1 MARWLAVLFVAGSTL
16 SLIAMLLPH
25 WARQDT
31 TATVI
36 SAMAAYPAAGV
47 LLFAGERLPRV
58 AFHLLLALGT
68 LIITLGVYFGNDG
81 TGSLTA
87 AVFYIWVALYAFT
100 FFSRRWAV
108 VHIAVVG
115 IGYGTVLSVR
125 HVHAGAAQWLLV
137 VGTTV
142 ASGMVVAALVDEV
155 RAVARRDGLTGLWNR
170 RALEEDLDRHLKSA
184 RRDHHSVTLAII
196 DLDDFKDHNTTLGHH
211 GADRLLVELAHGW
224 SAELRPDDCLAR
236 YGGDE
241 FALVCPRSTVDD
253 VEQLVR
259 RLRSVAPSPV
269 GFSAGIAGWAHGE
282 SAEELERR
290 ADDALLDAKR
300 SGRASTLVAPG
311 PGPAAGLAGRTP
323 GTGALGGGTATAPQ
337 DR

>member
-1 MARWLAVLFVAGSTL
+1 MARWLAVLFIAGSTL
-16 SLIAMLLPH
+16 SLVAMLLPH
-25 WARQDT
+25 WQRQDT
-31 TATVI
+31 AATVVV
-36 SAMAAYPAAGV
+36 ARAAYPAAAI
-47 LLFAGERLPRV
+47 LLLIGDRLPRP
-58 AFHLLLALGT
+58 AFHVLLALGT

-100 FFSRRWAV
+100 FFSRRWASFHV
-108 VHIAVVG
+108 AIVGAGYAAVLAVQ
-115 IGYGTVLSVR
+115 

-142 ASGMVVAALVDEV
+142 VTGMVVAALVGEV

-184 RRDHHSVTLAII
+184 ARDRHPVTLAIL
-196 DLDDFKDHNTTLGHH
+196 DLDDFKRHNTELGHH
-211 GADRLLVELAHGW
+211 GADRLLVELADVW
-224 SAELRPDDCLAR
+224 SEQLRPDDCLAR

-241 FALVCPRSTVDD
+241 FALVCPRADVDA
-253 VEQLVR
+253 VERLVH

-269 GFSAGIAGWAHGE
+269 GFSAGVAGWALGE
-282 SAEELERR
+282 SAEDLERR

-300 SGRASTLVAPG
+300 AGRALTLVAPSVG
-311 PGPAAGLAGRTP
+311 APEPSARTGWNRPTAGRT
-323 GTGALGGGTATAPQ
+323 GPQ
-337 DR
+337 LW

>member
-25 WARQDT
+25 WERQNT
-31 TATVI
+31 IATVVT
-36 SAMAAYPAAGV
+36 ALAAYPAAALL
-47 LLFAGERLPRV
+47 LLFGERLPRV
-58 AFHLLLALGT
+58 AFHVLLTLGT
-68 LIITLGVYFGNDG
+68 LMITLGVYFGNDG

-100 FFSRRWAV
+100 FFSRRWAA
-108 VHIAVVG
+108 VHVAIVG
-115 IGYGTVLSVR
+115 VAYGTVLVAQ

-142 ASGMVVAALVDEV
+142 ASGMVVASLVDEV

-170 RALEEDLDRHLKSA
+170 RALEEDLERHLRSA
-184 RRDHHSVTLAII
+184 GRDHHAVTLAIL
-196 DLDDFKDHNTTLGHH
+196 DLDDFKAHNTKLGHH
-211 GADRLLVELAHGW
+211 GADRLLVDLAEAW
-224 SAELRPDDCLAR
+224 TCQLRPDDCLAR

-259 RLRSVAPSPV
+259 RLRAAAPDPV
-269 GFSAGIAGWAHGE
+269 RFSAGVAGWSPGE

-300 SGRASTLVAPG
+300 AGRALTLRAPHRGSELATSSTPHTFPG
-311 PGPAAGLAGRTP
+311 ADVRGPDDRT
-323 GTGALGGGTATAPQ
+323 G
-337 DR
+337 

>member
-25 WARQDT
+25 WQRQDT
-31 TATVI
+31 AATVI
-36 SAMAAYPAAGV
+36 AALAAYPAAG
-47 LLFAGERLPRV
+47 LLLLVGDRLPRL
-58 AFHLLLALGT
+58 AFHVLLALGT
-68 LIITLGVYFGNDG
+68 SIITLGVYFGNDG

-87 AVFYIWVALYAFT
+87 AVFYIWVALYTFT
-100 FFSRRWAV
+100 FFSRRWASFHV
-108 VHIAVVG
+108 AIVG
-115 IGYGTVLSVR
+115 VGYGAVLFVQ

-142 ASGMVVAALVDEV
+142 VTGMVVAALVGEV

-170 RALEEDLDRHLKSA
+170 RALEEDLERHLKSA
-184 RRDHHSVTLAII
+184 ARDRHPVTLAIL
-196 DLDDFKDHNTTLGHH
+196 DLDDFKRHNTELGHH
-211 GADRLLVELAHGW
+211 GADRLLVELADVW
-224 SAELRPDDCLAR
+224 SEQLRPDDCLAR

-241 FALVCPRSTVDD
+241 FALVCPRAGVDD

-269 GFSAGIAGWAHGE
+269 GFSAGVAGWSDGE
-282 SAEELERR
+282 TAEDLERR

-300 SGRASTLVAPG
+300 SGRALTLVAPG
-311 PGPAAGLAGRTP
+311 V
-323 GTGALGGGTATAPQ
+323 GTAGPPPARTAWNPPASGTVRPQ
-337 DR
+337 LW

>member
-1 MARWLAVLFVAGSTL
+1 MARWLAVLFIAGSTL
-16 SLIAMLLPH
+16 SLVAMLLPH

-31 TATVI
+31 AATVI
-36 SAMAAYPAAGV
+36 TALAAYPAAAV
-47 LLFAGERLPRV
+47 LLIVGERLPRV
-58 AFHLLLALGT
+58 AFHLLLVLGT

-100 FFSRRWAV
+100 FFSRRWAAVHVAIVGAAYGAVLV
-108 VHIAVVG
+108 VLG
-115 IGYGTVLSVR
+115 VR
-125 HVHAGAAQWLLV
+125 AGAAQWLLV
-137 VGTTV
+137 VGTTIASGLVV
-142 ASGMVVAALVDEV
+142 ASLVDEV

-170 RALEEDLDRHLKSA
+170 RALEEDLERHLRSA
-184 RRDHHSVTLAII
+184 GRDGHAVTLAIL
-196 DLDDFKDHNTTLGHH
+196 DLDDFKDHNTKLGHH
-211 GADRLLVELAHGW
+211 GADRLLVDLAESW
-224 SAELRPDDCLAR
+224 SGQLRPDDCLAR

-259 RLRSVAPSPV
+259 RLRSASPSPV
-269 GFSAGIAGWAHGE
+269 RFSAGIAAWSRGE

-300 SGRASTLVAPG
+300 SGRALTHVAP
-311 PGPAAGLAGRTP
+311 RSQ
-323 GTGALGGGTATAPQ
+323 ATARVPAGPQ
-337 DR
+337 DW